1 MDYCYH
7 CVAEID
13 DPQNPYCPQCGKEHN
28 VYYSQ
33 SFEIP
38 AGTYLYDNRY
48 FVGKSLGSG
57 GFGITYLGFDVKINK
72 KIVIKE
78 TFYNGIFRRN
88 SQNITLSDPLKV
100 EYDSTISLDEIMNK
114 TQKECFCLSRAESF
128 NNIVKLY
135 DWFAENNTAY
145 IITEYINGDTLF
157 DRVVKNGVYTW
168 DELYLKFKPLLQSL
182 SQLHKMDLLHR
193 DIKPHNIMLRN
204 VFKSKEDFVLID
216 FGLARSNQKSTLATV
231 AAFTP
236 GYSPFEQR
244 TITKKDGTYTDVYA
258 LGATMYYA
266 LTGENPN
273 DEVVGDVHDNFPRLR
288 DLRTSGTISEQVY
301 NAFVSALQ
309 PNFRNRCQTISEFID
324 ELEGGAEYQTPL
336 ESPFNRKSTSSRSRE
351 TKYASAN
358 SPYQEDIF
366 SELLDSG
373 SRTSYASPPNN
384 VRQNYIS
391 YQSQSQVQQP
401 APIYVSV
408 QQPPNNKKN
417 SGLSNF
423 ILFLFMVILL
433 AAVIALLD
441 ALDIISQP
449 DFLPPDYND
458 SEVIDSDDSEEDS
471 EPEKS
476 DDYIIVDDYVGENF
490 EEVKA
495 ELEEQ
500 GFTVTYR
507 TVVDSS
513 VDEGTILGQ
522 TDTPGEKK
530 EIGDNFNFTVSKK
543 GSVSSAA
550 VSSTL
555 TSSAAASSK
564 SSGGSGGSGGSVS
577 SAAAVSSAKESVSS
591 VAVQSTV
598 SVATESVAEVVSE
611 DENFYD
617 DTNLDLTSTYP
628 RKFFTKPSTYS
639 SKLDDEYGSNGTLYT
654 YGADN
659 ILYENDGT
667 CWCEGVAGVGKG
679 EWFQFNNNTD
689 IPISQCGIINGYNKD
704 KTTFNNNGR
713 LTKIRFE
720 FSDGTAEEADID
732 PNTMSEQTFYFGRV
746 VYTSYLRVVIVDA
759 VSGDKYDD
767 TCISFIHPR

>member
-13 DPQNPYCPQCGKEHN
+13 EPENPYCPQCGKEYN

-38 AGTYLYDNRY
+38 AGTYLCDNRY

-88 SQNITLSDPLKV
+88 SQNITLSDPLRV
-100 EYDSTISLDEIMNK
+100 EYDSTISLDEIMSK

-128 NNIVKLY
+128 NNIVKVY

-168 DELYLKFKPLLQSL
+168 EELYLKFKPLLQSL

-244 TITKKDGTYTDVYA
+244 TLTKKDGTYTDVYA

-266 LTGENPN
+266 LTGETPN

-288 DLRTSGTISEQVY
+288 DLRSSGTISEQVY

-309 PNFRNRCQTISEFID
+309 PNFRNRCQTIDEFID
-324 ELEGGAEYQTPL
+324 ELEGGAEYQTPV
-336 ESPFNRKSTSSRSRE
+336 ESPFNRKSTSSTSRE
-351 TKYASAN
+351 TQYASAN
-358 SPYQEDIF
+358 SPYEEEIF
-366 SELLDSG
+366 SEPLDSG
-373 SRTSYASPPNN
+373 ARTSYASPQNN

-391 YQSQSQVQQP
+391 YQPQPQVQQS

-408 QQPPNNKKN
+408 QQPPNNKKH

-449 DFLPPDYND
+449 DFLPPDYED
-458 SEVIDSDDSEEDS
+458 SEVVVTDYDNDTDSEDLG
-471 EPEKS
+471 
-476 DDYIIVDDYVGENF
+476 DDIIIENYIGRNF

-495 ELEEQ
+495 ELEEK

-507 TVVDSS
+507 TEVDSS
-513 VDEGTILGQ
+513 VDEGTILNQ
-522 TDTPGEKK
+522 TDNPGEKK
-530 EIGDNFNFTVSKK
+530 EIGGNFNFTVSKK
-543 GSVSSAA
+543 GSTSSAA
-550 VSSTL
+550 VSS
-555 TSSAAASSK
+555 SAASSAVV
-564 SSGGSGGSGGSVS
+564 SSKLSVNSGGSGGSVS
-577 SAAAVSSAKESVSS
+577 SAAVSSVKESVSS

-611 DENFYD
+611 DEDFYD
-617 DTNLDLTSTYP
+617 DTNLDLTSTYT

-639 SKLDDEYGSNGTLYT
+639 SKLDDEYGANGRLYT

-667 CWCEGVAGVGKG
+667 CWCEGVDGVGKG
-679 EWFQFNNNTD
+679 EWFQYNNNTD

-732 PNTMSEQTFYFGRV
+732 PNTMAEQTFYFGRV